1 MKPQNTRPYSIV
13 YLNKGDEFLKFSNAS
28 SGFAYYKNYRI
39 NLLDGSLENW
49 SIEKLEKRLEKI
61 KLSDSFTNPTILHL
75 FYEYGFNFTGNESLI
90 GDEDLLLIELN
101 YDLVTPYTLE
111 SGKKNK
117 IKGPLKN
124 IKLGDY
130 KKSFDE
136 GRDHL
141 LKGNCYQFNLTFQ
154 HKYSLEGGPNEI
166 LSSLWSK
173 KENRG
178 AYAHAS
184 VIPYL
189 SKLYVSNSPECLF
202 QIKSKKAG
210 HLLWSM
216 PIKGSEVLGKNPQ
229 DSWRKL
235 KACPKNQAELYM
247 ITDLLR
253 NDLSKIEKPKA
264 QVIKKKSPLRVPGI
278 LHQFSLVSVLLNKNT
293 SLYKVISSLF
303 PGGSVTGAPKKRV
316 MEILNDLEF
325 SGKRGFYCGS
335 TIILY
340 KNLKAA
346 SINIRSATIDL
357 NSGEFIYGSGGGVTL
372 LSQVEDEYKEMKLK
386 IGSFI
391 NILS

>member
-1 MKPQNTRPYSIV
+1 
-13 YLNKGDEFLKFSNAS
+13 
-28 SGFAYYKNYRI
+28 
-39 NLLDGSLENW
+39 
-49 SIEKLEKRLEKI
+49 
-61 KLSDSFTNPTILHL
+61 
-75 FYEYGFNFTGNESLI
+75 
-90 GDEDLLLIELN
+90 
-101 YDLVTPYTLE
+101 
-111 SGKKNK
+111 
-117 IKGPLKN
+117 
-124 IKLGDY
+124 
-130 KKSFDE
+130 
-136 GRDHL
+136 
-141 LKGNCYQFNLTFQ
+141 
-154 HKYSLEGGPNEI
+154 
-166 LSSLWSK
+166 
-173 KENRG
+173 
-178 AYAHAS
+178 
-184 VIPYL
+184 
-189 SKLYVSNSPECLF
+189 
-202 QIKSKKAG
+202 
-210 HLLWSM
+210 M